1 MKKVAAILLAVA
13 MTVCLMAGCGA
24 ETVTPNIAPYDQL
37 NYEEYLELPDY
48 MSYDFEGLHRLK
60 QRK

>member
-37 NYEEYLELPDY
+37 NYEEYLELPD
-48 MSYDFEGLHRLK
+48 
-60 QRK
+60 